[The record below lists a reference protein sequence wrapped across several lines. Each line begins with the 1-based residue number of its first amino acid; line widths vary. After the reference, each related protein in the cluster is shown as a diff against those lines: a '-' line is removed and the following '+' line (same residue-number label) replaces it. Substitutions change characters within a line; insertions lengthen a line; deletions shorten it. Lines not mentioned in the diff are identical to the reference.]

1 MRRAILL
8 AGAVLAVGIVL
19 PGSAAAMPEVGIV
32 LPGSVA
38 ASHGPPGTKL
48 WAYEAATSGAR
59 ILEYDIG
66 ADTFTSSCIPDA
78 TPNTNGRGIA
88 LDPVDG
94 NLWYTRLTSFTGD
107 GLIHK
112 VTPPPACTP
121 MGSIPF
127 GDGLGGSVQ
136 DDVGALDIDP
146 DDSNIWAAG
155 YKNKGGLGSNTNN
168 KLFKVDRVT
177 GAILA
182 DCEIPPAANGGND
195 TLAIIKLAGLP
206 GSGKYILTDD
216 GEFST
221 TTLFVYDT
229 ADCAGSAFITPV
241 GTYTLPFGVTGIDIE
256 FGALIAS
263 KVTTLESLGGPPF
276 GASVATMPAA
286 PSSTVEDV
294 TLETTPPNRPPDC
307 STAFAD
313 PDALWPPNHKFRT
326 VTVMGVTD
334 ADGNPVTIAIT
345 NVTQDEPVMGRG
357 SGHTAPDARNVN
369 GASVDIRA
377 ERSGRG
383 DGRVYHIIFTATDDQ
398 GDTCTGD
405 VTVSVPHDRR
415 GAPAVDSAPP
425 SYPSL

>member
-1 MRRAILL
+1 
-8 AGAVLAVGIVL
+8 
-19 PGSAAAMPEVGIV
+19 
-32 LPGSVA
+32 
-38 ASHGPPGTKL
+38 
-48 WAYEAATSGAR
+48 
-59 ILEYDIG
+59 
-66 ADTFTSSCIPDA
+66 
-78 TPNTNGRGIA
+78 
-88 LDPVDG
+88 
-94 NLWYTRLTSFTGD
+94 
-107 GLIHK
+107 
-112 VTPPPACTP
+112 
-121 MGSIPF
+121 
-127 GDGLGGSVQ
+127 
-136 DDVGALDIDP
+136 
-146 DDSNIWAAG
+146 
-155 YKNKGGLGSNTNN
+155 
-168 KLFKVDRVT
+168 
-177 GAILA
+177 
-182 DCEIPPAANGGND
+182 
-195 TLAIIKLAGLP
+195 
-206 GSGKYILTDD
+206 
-216 GEFST
+216 
-221 TTLFVYDT
+221 
-229 ADCAGSAFITPV
+229 
-241 GTYTLPFGVTGIDIE
+241 VTGIDIE
-256 FGALIAS
+256 FGELIGS
-263 KVTTLESLGGPPF
+263 KVTTHESLGGPPF

-383 DGRVYHIIFTATDDQ
+383 DGRVYHLIFTATDDQ